1 MRYRVLVYAGLA
13 FVLSRPAEAQKLQI
27 ALAAAADFTPV
38 YAFVKIPANI
48 RGIIALAEF
57 GNEKPKE
64 LVASYFKVG
73 DNPGIGDEKVAEQK
87 QAVGDSP
94 RVVLPYTAPGDWTPG
109 KYRLDVSADGQPWRS
124 AEWEVVPLL
133 PPAILRSAGDIMP
146 LRAGRSWPMVFTS
159 WSSPEVRVTL
169 LGAETDRNGVYH
181 MSAAITVPGVEQDG
195 VHVRHMRDGKL
206 AEEEL
211 WQVGGGGIGVIGR
224 LVGTKP
230 LRVDPPLPIIPF
242 PLPEPEKSWDWR
254 PGEEGQWKFQGWGP
268 VLLAGPN
275 GEQPGYVIVME
286 QSTMARTMT
295 RERDIIPGLGI
306 NREIFVDQTGSGVTL
321 FHQEYVLTGAPT
333 MSGTNDLASPGS
345 EKP

>member
-1 MRYRVLVYAGLA
+1 MRYRVLIYAGLA
-13 FVLSRPAEAQKLQI
+13 FVVSMPAEAQKLQM

-38 YAFVKIPANI
+38 YPFGKIPTNI
-48 RGIIALAEF
+48 KGIVAIAEL
-57 GNEKPKE
+57 GKEKPKE

-94 RVVLPYTAPGDWTPG
+94 QVVLRYAAPHDWALG
-109 KYRLDVSADGQPWRS
+109 KYRLDISADGRPWRS
-124 AEWEVVPLL
+124 AEWEVVPPL
-133 PPAILRSAGDIMP
+133 PPAILGSAGDIMP
-146 LRAGRSWPMVFTS
+146 LRAGTTWPMVFTS